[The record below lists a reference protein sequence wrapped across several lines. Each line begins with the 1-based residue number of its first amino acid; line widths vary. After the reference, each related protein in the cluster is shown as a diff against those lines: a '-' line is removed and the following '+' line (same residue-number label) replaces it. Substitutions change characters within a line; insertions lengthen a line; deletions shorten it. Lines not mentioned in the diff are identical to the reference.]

1 MKGASHDSHVN
12 LFVQVEFEAHMLILA
27 VSCDYF
33 RDILLS
39 AGHAKPSK
47 RTVAEG
53 PGRNG
58 GVVKLEPGDAAKYRM
73 VLDIAGIKV
82 GRSDLLAAG

>member
-1 MKGASHDSHVN
+1 
-12 LFVQVEFEAHMLILA
+12 MLILA

-39 AGHAKPSK
+39 AGAGHTRPRSTK
-47 RTVAEG
+47 RTVEG
-53 PGRNG
+53 SYPGRSVG
-58 GVVKLEPGDAAKYRM
+58 MVKLEPGDAAKYRM

-82 GRSDLLAAG
+82 GQIFIEICTAREAEMPG